1 MLLEVPQKNLQC
13 RLQKSI
19 SVNKM
24 VRFDTLYMLCLTQLH
39 CIHLPGMASLKR
51 GIVQSSDGSC
61 DIQSV

>member
-24 VRFDTLYMLCLTQLH
+24 VRFDTLYMLCLMLDTVALYTFTWY
-39 CIHLPGMASLKR
+39 G
-51 GIVQSSDGSC
+51 
-61 DIQSV
+61 